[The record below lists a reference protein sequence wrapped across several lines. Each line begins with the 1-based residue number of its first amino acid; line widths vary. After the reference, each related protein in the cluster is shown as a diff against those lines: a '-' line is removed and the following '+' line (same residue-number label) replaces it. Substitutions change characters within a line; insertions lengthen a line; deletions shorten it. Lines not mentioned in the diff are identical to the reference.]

1 MVCCGEILRHQEN
14 EACFG
19 KKRRRSW
26 SARKNEAKR
35 AEKLNLGAVGLCPR
49 ESNRE
54 RRRLSPLAIC
64 SQPSELEH
72 TTKGEED
79 YERASARARGARPSR
94 RKTPRNQ
101 GERSLPPLPEGSALG
116 GTGPEGPPIWA
127 PARNKAGRTV
137 HCANLAPLPS
147 RTLAA
152 RSFFFSFLLTKPSP
166 SHLPPPASSQTDADG
181 RRRRSVC
188 PRL

>member
-1 MVCCGEILRHQEN
+1 MCTNSYSVLWFVVEKFFAIR
-14 EACFG
+14 
-19 KKRRRSW
+19 KMRRVLERKDVGLGAP
-26 SARKNEAKR
+26 ARTRPSE
-35 AEKLNLGAVGLCPR
+35 LNLGAVGLCPR

-127 PARNKAGRTV
+127 RARNKAGRTV

-152 RSFFFSFLLTKPSP
+152 RSFFFSFLLTKTSP
-166 SHLPPPASSQTDADG
+166 SYLPPLPKPT
-181 RRRRSVC
+181 
-188 PRL
+188 